1 MFGCSF
7 WLYYAPDLRSYRE
20 MIPENTQEALK
31 SKTGLVDIA
40 HVTRRRIDRR
50 LLPFLFVLYIV
61 AFLDRMNVGAAA
73 LQMPGDLGF
82 NDRAIGLGAGIFFL
96 GYFLLQ
102 IPGAL
107 IAERRSARRW
117 IAGIMVSWGVLT
129 VLMAFIHTLH
139 EFYIVRFVVGAA
151 EAGFFPAVVVY
162 LTHWFRAADR
172 AKAVAVFYAAMPLSY
187 VVGSPLAGLL
197 LGLSW
202 LGLRGWRWL
211 FILEGIPAVLL
222 GLVTLVYLTDWPRQA
237 NWLPSEEREWITA
250 ELDREKKA
258 KQDVRSYSV
267 WQALRHR
274 DVILLTFCYFFAVA
288 GNYGIAFWLP
298 TILKRLSGQS
308 DLRVTLLASLPYL
321 AGFLTQQLNGWHSD
335 RTRERRWHAAVPV
348 LLSGFGL
355 FFAISA
361 GKHVTLSIIFFT
373 MVGGA
378 YYAFHP
384 AFWAVP
390 TEFLSESAAAASI
403 GLINSVGNLGGFLGP
418 YLVSRTRSFTAG
430 LWYLLGSFFVSG
442 ILMLA
447 VGAGRRQFA
456 SRNEKRTPSEGSE
469 SRVPG

>member
-1 MFGCSF
+1 
-7 WLYYAPDLRSYRE
+7 

-40 HVTRRRIDRR
+40 HAARRRIASR

-82 NDRAIGLGAGIFFL
+82 SDRAIGLGAGIFFL

-117 IAGIMVSWGVLT
+117 IAGIMVSWGILT
-129 VLMAFIHTLH
+129 VLMAFIHTVH

-222 GLVTLVYLTDWPRQA
+222 GLITLVYLTDWPRQA
-237 NWLPSEEREWITA
+237 NWLPPEEREWIITQ
-250 ELDREKKA
+250 LDREKKA
-258 KQDVRSYSV
+258 KQDVRSYSI

-274 DVILLTFCYFFAVA
+274 DVILLTFCYFFAVT
-288 GNYGIAFWLP
+288 GSYGIAFWLP
-298 TILKRLSGQS
+298 TMLKRLSGQS
-308 DLRVTLLASLPYL
+308 DLKVTLLASLPYL

-335 RTRERRWHAAVPV
+335 RTRERRRHAAVPV
-348 LLSGFGL
+348 LLSGLGL
-355 FFAISA
+355 FFAISSGSHLA
-361 GKHVTLSIIFFT
+361 LSIIFFT
-373 MVGGA
+373 MMGGA

-418 YLVSRTRSFTAG
+418 LIMGYLVSRTRSFTAG
-430 LWYLLGSFFVSG
+430 LWCLVGSFFVSG
-442 ILMLA
+442 MLMLA
-447 VGAGRRQFA
+447 AGAGRRRFA
-456 SRNEKRTPSEGSE
+456 PRNARRTPSEVSE

>member
-1 MFGCSF
+1 M
-7 WLYYAPDLRSYRE
+7 L
-20 MIPENTQEALK
+20 PENTRQALK
-31 SKTGLVDIA
+31 LDDAIPDPPKGLVDIA
-40 HVTRRRIDRR
+40 RVTSRRIARR

-61 AFLDRMNVGAAA
+61 AFLDRMNVSAAA

-82 NDRAIGLGAGIFFL
+82 SDRAVGLGAGIFFL

-129 VLMAFIHTLH
+129 VLMAFIHTVR

-172 AKAVAVFYAAMPLSY
+172 AKAVAGFYAAMPLSY
-187 VVGSPLAGLL
+187 VIGSPLAGLL

-222 GLVTLVYLTDWPRQA
+222 GLITLVYLTDWPRQA
-237 NWLPSEEREWITA
+237 KWLSAEEREWITA
-250 ELDREKKA
+250 QLDREKKA
-258 KQDVRSYSV
+258 KQDVRTYSI
-267 WQALRHR
+267 WQAFRHR
-274 DVILLTFCYFFAVA
+274 DVILLTFCYFFATS

-298 TILKRLSGQS
+298 TMLKRLSGQT
-308 DLRVTLLASLPYL
+308 DMIVTLLDSLPYL

-335 RTRERRWHAAVPV
+335 RTRERRWHSAIPV
-348 LLSGFGL
+348 LLSGLGL
-355 FFAISA
+355 LFAISS
-361 GKHVTLSIIFFT
+361 GTHVTFSIIFFT

-384 AFWAVP
+384 AFCAVP
-390 TEFLSESAAAASI
+390 TEFLSESAAAAAI
-403 GLINSVGNLGGFLGP
+403 GLINSVGNLGGFFGP
-418 YLVSRTRSFTAG
+418 LSMGYLVSRTRSFNVG
-430 LWYLLGSFFVSG
+430 LWYLVGSFFVSG
-442 ILMLA
+442 MLMLA
-447 VGAGRRQFA
+447 VGAGRRPPARENEHVSPSPLTA
-456 SRNEKRTPSEGSE
+456 SQVRGQLSVCR
-469 SRVPG
+469 